1 MTAEGRRRFFGA
13 VFGSSRRTS
22 AGPAAPAPAAPTP
35 PPGPPAPSPAPHPVP
50 PAGSGPETAGTLPRT
65 RGAEAGDAGEARAR
79 VVADAG
85 DPMVFD
91 VIEADLGA
99 GLPEGMALLTVVPVP
114 QEGGAPGFRLRGVCC
129 CGEAAEFAEVYGR
142 PRLDLGELASEGG
155 ELPADVLS
163 FMQIWSRPKAELTRW
178 LDRRI
183 CAHGER
189 LQLVIWDDTGYRIPW
204 ELFWLDYDGGR
215 SEGWLGGVVT
225 LTRWLS
231 IRTPWPETVRDYRSA
246 HTCTGPVAAYVEP
259 RMPQDHAL
267 LTSYHVERSADM
279 PALAKALR
287 AHGTALALIYVAC
300 HGRFGDQVTESALG
314 GLPLKHADTMKF
326 LRLRSAATLVFLNAC
341 QSGALGYDTDRFNDR
356 VLRGFAEVFLRS
368 GAAGVLATSG
378 NVGDREA
385 WKMARELF
393 RYMREHPG
401 RPVAEAL
408 RELRARAATLSPA
421 DLAGVSGRAADEELI
436 PLLYRFMYVYYGSP
450 RTLVTPDAAL
460 GAS

>member
-1 MTAEGRRRFFGA
+1 M
-13 VFGSSRRTS
+13 
-22 AGPAAPAPAAPTP
+22 AG
-35 PPGPPAPSPAPHPVP
+35 
-50 PAGSGPETAGTLPRT
+50 ETLPQSRVT
-65 RGAEAGDAGEARAR
+65 EARGAGDVRMR
-79 VVADAG
+79 VVEDAG

-91 VIEADLGA
+91 VVEADLGA
-99 GLPEGMALLTVVPVP
+99 GLPEGMALLTVVPVH

-129 CGEAAEFAEVYGR
+129 CGETTEFAEVYGR
-142 PRLDLGELASEGG
+142 PRLDLRQLDSKGG

-163 FMQIWSRPKAELTRW
+163 FMQVWSRPKAELTRW

-183 CAHGER
+183 VAHGDR

-231 IRTPWPETVRDYRSA
+231 IRTAWPETVRDYRSA

-259 RMPQDHAL
+259 RMTHDHAL
-267 LTSYHVERSADM
+267 LTSYHVERSDSM

-287 AHGTALALIYVAC
+287 EYGTALALVYVAC
-300 HGRFGDQVTESALG
+300 HGEFGDQVTESALG
-314 GLPLKHADTMKF
+314 GLPLLLADTMKF
-326 LRLRSAATLVFLNAC
+326 LRLRSAATMVFLNAC
-341 QSGALGYDTDRFNDR
+341 QSGSLGYDTDRFNDR

-385 WKMARELF
+385 WEMARELF
-393 RYMREHPG
+393 RHMREHPG

-408 RELRARAATLSPA
+408 RTLRARAATLSPA
-421 DLAGVSGRAADEELI
+421 DLAGVSGTAADAELL

-450 RTLVTPDAAL
+450 RTLVTPDVAL